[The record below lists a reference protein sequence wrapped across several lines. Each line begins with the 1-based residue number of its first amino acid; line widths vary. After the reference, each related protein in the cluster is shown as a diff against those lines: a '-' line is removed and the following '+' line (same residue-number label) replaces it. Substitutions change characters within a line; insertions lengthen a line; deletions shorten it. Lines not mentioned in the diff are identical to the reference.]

1 MLVRNPVRAFAL
13 AVAITMLLSD
23 CQGNIGSGS
32 GLSIPQAPSQGQPA
46 GPQQPASR
54 ERVLEGAVYM
64 NLASPL
70 PDLPLPTIGGFG
82 IDIALG
88 TAPPS
93 PSPAP
98 STSPSAPAKG
108 SSKRARTSAIGRH
121 AYRVAALTPS
131 DESSPLAS
139 PAPTSSPSAAPASPA
154 AAASTGAVT
163 HLSDVP
169 SASASGSPAATT
181 SGSPAATA
189 STKPGHHGHLTVAAG
204 PKITTKIVAYPDE
217 GDAPAAP
224 TPEPTGAVQTF
235 PVRKPL
241 LRGYI
246 LPMTDVPIYGLG
258 AVRFLLPK
266 TELTPGRGYT
276 IAIFTAAKHF
286 KGKLLEY
293 DTSPVVSATSVASS
307 YDDDPIVFKKSI
319 GYEIVIYAD
328 EGLATPVPVPSGY
341 PQSGANPFYT
351 PAPPGSQQPGQGGQP
366 GQPGQAGYGTPPPPG
381 YTPTPYAS
389 ASYFH

>member
-1 MLVRNPVRAFAL
+1 MLFGNPVRALAL
-13 AVAITMLLSD
+13 AVAVTLMLSD

-46 GPQQPASR
+46 GPQQSASR
-54 ERVLEGAVYM
+54 ERALEGAVYM

-98 STSPSAPAKG
+98 SATATAASKSG
-108 SSKRARTSAIGRH
+108 SKRARTSAVSRR
-121 AYRVAALTPS
+121 AYRVAALTFS
-131 DESSPLAS
+131 DQSSPAASAIPSSAPSTTAAS
-139 PAPTSSPSAAPASPA
+139 PAP
-154 AAASTGAVT
+154 AASTGAVT

-169 SASASGSPAATT
+169 SASASGSPAASA
-181 SGSPAATA
+181 SGSPAAA
-189 STKPGHHGHLTVAAG
+189 SSSKPGHHGHVTVAVG
-204 PKITTKIVAYPDE
+204 PKIETKTVAYPD
-217 GDAPAAP
+217 DAPAAP

-235 PVRKPL
+235 PNRKPL
-241 LRGYI
+241 VRGYI
-246 LPMTDVPIYGLG
+246 LPATDVPIYGLG

-276 IAIFTAAKHF
+276 IAIFTAAKHH

-293 DTSPVVSATSVASS
+293 DTAPVVSATSVASS
-307 YDDDPIVFKKSI
+307 FDDDPIVFKKSI

-328 EGLATPVPVPSGY
+328 EGLATPVAVPSGY

-351 PAPPGSQQPGQGGQP
+351 AAPPGSQGQP
-366 GQPGQAGYGTPPPPG
+366 GQPGYGATPLPPG
-381 YTPTPYAS
+381 YSPTPYPS
-389 ASYFH
+389 QTPFH